1 MGIMDGLGSERLAAS
16 LLLSFGACS
25 KFVLV
30 LDCGNVLQTVAH
42 LSSKVCCKLSGV
54 ILNNVL
60 SYRHETA
67 ITSAVNNVIRSPI
80 LGTLRA
86 SVAQLE
92 QRHLGVVQPNELVDS
107 RELVNSLVLKVYCG
121 CNVSKL
127 AQFMMADGA

>member
-30 LDCGNVLQTVAH
+30 LDCGNVLQTAAH
-42 LSSKVCCKLSGV
+42 LSSKVCCELSGV

-86 SVAQLE
+86 SVAAPF
-92 QRHLGVVQPNELVDS
+92 GCCSTKELVGL

-121 CNVSKL
+121 
-127 AQFMMADGA
+127 